1 MEEMTQKIMDKGKA
15 MIYRTRPVKFSKRKK
30 FPIKP
35 HASEI
40 AFRTISL
47 GRSVSILT
55 RARSHIPQQSLTIS
69 DLRYRPRCHLCPQ
82 VVGHH
87 WQESLAMG

>member
-1 MEEMTQKIMDKGKA
+1 MEEATQKMMDKGSA
-15 MIYRTRPVKFSKRKK
+15 MMYRTRPVKFSKRKK

-47 GRSVSILT
+47 GRSVSIVT
-55 RARSHIPQQSLTIS
+55 RALAPTFHSSHAPFWICDTDPAVICT
-69 DLRYRPRCHLCPQ
+69 LR
-82 VVGHH
+82 
-87 WQESLAMG
+87 